1 MNETSDIYDTYWF
14 EYYHQ
19 RCVSLDFLFDEN

>member
-14 EYYHQ
+14 EYYHE
-19 RCVSLDFLFDEN
+19 RSIGLWDIYEEN

>member
-14 EYYHQ
+14 EYYHE
-19 RCVSLDFLFDEN
+19 RAISLDFLFDDN